1 MRILRAVR
9 VSVRELT
16 ANKVRTL
23 FMLLGV
29 VIGIIAL
36 TVIIS
41 VGQGAKADVQQRMEQ
56 RLAVSLVTIA
66 AGGGIA
72 PGMRSHD
79 VEIPTTLTADD
90 ATAIQTALPDVV
102 AVGLVQNRRD
112 VSVKHGSQ
120 STTTTVQGVTPNFPR
135 LRATPIASGEFFGD
149 EEQASL
155 ARVAVLG
162 PDTAEALF
170 GQADPLGE
178 TIQIENVQFKVIGIV
193 ASQGTGPGG
202 ANLDDRIYIPQATAA
217 RRVFNQTHLNQI
229 LVRMT
234 SPDQVAPATD
244 TIKSLL
250 RERHQIAPGTP
261 DDFTVRISEE
271 MLAVFTGT
279 TQTLTLFL
287 SLVAALSLLVGGFVL
302 MNIMLISVSERKKE
316 IGLRRAVGARRRDI
330 VTQFLLEAVIV
341 TALGGLLGVI
351 LGVGGAFVASRLMGW
366 PAALSWPAVIGAV
379 LFAALVGVVFALQP
393 ARKAAALHPVE
404 ALRD

>member
-1 MRILRAVR
+1 VKILRAVR
-9 VSVRELT
+9 VSVRELI

-29 VIGIIAL
+29 IIGIIAL
-36 TVIIS
+36 TVIVS
-41 VGQGAKADVQQRMEQ
+41 VGQGAKADVKQRMEQ

-90 ATAIQTALPDVV
+90 AAAIQAALPDAV

-112 VSVKHGSQ
+112 VSVKYGNQ
-120 STTTTVQGVTPNFPR
+120 STATTVQGVTPNYPR
-135 LRATPIASGEFFGD
+135 LRAVPLVAGEFFGE
-149 EEQASL
+149 EEQDSL

-162 PDTAEALF
+162 PDTASELF
-170 GQADPLGE
+170 AAADPLGA
-178 TIQIENVQFKVIGIV
+178 TIQIENIPFTVIGI
-193 ASQGTGPGG
+193 AAPQGTGPGG
-202 ANLDDRIYIPQATAA
+202 GNLDDRIYVPQATAA
-217 RRVFNQTHLNQI
+217 RRVFNQTHLSQI
-229 LVRMT
+229 LVRMK
-234 SPDQVAPATD
+234 SPDQAAPMSEQ
-244 TIKSLL
+244 IKSLL

-287 SLVAALSLLVGGFVL
+287 SIVAALSLLVGGFVL

-341 TALGGLLGVI
+341 TSLGGLLGVI
-351 LGVGGAFVASRLMGW
+351 LGVGGAFAASRLMGW
-366 PAALSWPAVIGAV
+366 PAALSWPAVVGAV
-379 LFAALVGVVFALQP
+379 VFAALVGVVFALQP
-393 ARKAAALHPVE
+393 ARKAASLHPVE

>member
-41 VGQGAKADVQQRMEQ
+41 VGQGAKADVQRRMEQ

-178 TIQIENVQFKVIGIV
+178 TIQIENVQFRVIGIV

>member
-1 MRILRAVR
+1 VRLLRAVR

-16 ANKVRTL
+16 GNKVRTL

-41 VGQGAKADVQQRMEQ
+41 VGQGAKASVQQRMEQ
-56 RLAVSLVTIA
+56 RLAVSLITVA
-66 AGGGIA
+66 AGGGVA

-79 VEIPTTLTADD
+79 VEIPTTLTVDD
-90 ATAIQTALPDVV
+90 AAAIQAALPDVV
-102 AVGLVQNRRD
+102 AVGLIQNRRGL
-112 VSVKHGSQ
+112 SVKHGSQ
-120 STTTTVQGVTPNFPR
+120 ATTTTVQGVTPNYPR
-135 LRATPIASGEFFGD
+135 LRSTPIAAGEFFGE

-162 PDTAEALF
+162 PDTAAALF
-170 GQADPLGE
+170 GQADAVGE
-178 TIQIENVQFKVIGIV
+178 TIHVENVPFTVIGV
-193 ASQGTGPGG
+193 AAPQGTGPGG
-202 ANLDDRIYIPQATAA
+202 GNLDDRVYIPQATAA
-217 RRVFNQTHLNQI
+217 RRVLNQAHLSQL
-229 LVRMT
+229 LVRMK
-234 SPDQVAPATD
+234 SPDRVAPAAER
-244 TIKSLL
+244 IQSLL

-287 SLVAALSLLVGGFVL
+287 SIVAALSLLVGGFVL

-351 LGVGGAFVASRLMGW
+351 LGVGGTFLASRLMGW

-393 ARKAAALHPVE
+393 ARKAAALSPVE